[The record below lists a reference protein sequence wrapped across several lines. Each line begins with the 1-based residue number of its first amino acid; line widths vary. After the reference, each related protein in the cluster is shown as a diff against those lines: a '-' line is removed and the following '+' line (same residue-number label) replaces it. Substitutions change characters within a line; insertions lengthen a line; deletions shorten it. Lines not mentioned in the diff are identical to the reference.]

1 MEDGKESPMNKMNS
15 RDDLLRRVQT
25 ADSVFLPREVFEAL
39 YLNPERNVPN
49 DLRKRLGNPTPAALI
64 GFVMAATPYA
74 CANMGWRGAGGLG
87 GALIPVMIFFGG
99 ILQIVGAI
107 MEWILGNT
115 FSMCLFFTYGTF
127 WLVAGTQLVPAFG
140 VGIHYSATG
149 DSLAGM
155 SESAYYATFGISTH
169 CQGISSR
176 QGSNEE
182 TGFYYLTLAM
192 VTTVFTVCSL
202 RTNIVFFSALFTLI
216 FAFACAAGAF
226 WNLALGNVHAGE
238 RLTVAAGAFTFALT
252 MMVWYLLIVQL
263 LESVDFPI
271 TLPVGDLSQRI
282 KGKKERLARKEGV
295 NVAEPEQLR

>member
-1 MEDGKESPMNKMNS
+1 MEDGKESPMNKLNS

-155 SESAYYATFGISTH
+155 SEPAYYATF
-169 CQGISSR
+169 
-176 QGSNEE
+176 
-182 TGFYYLTLAM
+182 GFYYLTLAM